1 VRRIHDMEELAPSPS
16 SDAFAVSSPASFRGR
31 PTIGRPRTRPSE
43 RHFHAPHMKG
53 CTTSFAPNSHRGRRR
68 SDGPRR
74 PCRAPLNLPGSSR
87 CWRQA
92 RRPSMRPGGA
102 RPRPVGA
109 CLQSLQ
115 PPFIIKVK
123 IPPLLAHRNHISNVT
138 DLEPPAGSGPSC
150 TICPT
155 SSAAACVDGAAILG
169 CCSPPVG
176 GPLGLPARWQ
186 HTATVWRVI
195 FQPRLHNPMV
205 SSGYSLL

>member
-1 VRRIHDMEELAPSPS
+1 MRRIHDMEELAPSPS

-115 PPFIIKVK
+115 PPFIIKEVDLRA
-123 IPPLLAHRNHISNVT
+123 PSVRRVLQLLVSMER
-138 DLEPPAGSGPSC
+138 PS
-150 TICPT
+150 
-155 SSAAACVDGAAILG
+155 SGAA
-169 CCSPPVG
+169 
-176 GPLGLPARWQ
+176 
-186 HTATVWRVI
+186 H
-195 FQPRLHNPMV
+195 
-205 SSGYSLL
+205 LLSVDH